1 MPFYSP
7 YSRVDLSLSRF
18 PSRDGRRRPGRPFNH
33 RLQQVRLEHRQ
44 YRSTETRSLTRP
56 WSNGPHRLMRLWRT
70 WWSNPADATGPIPAP
85 LPQKISLS
93 IQKVSP
99 KSVHSYP
106 QRQPVKTY
114 FSYRQ
119 FKITEI
125 HGFMS
130 PGFVIRITLKKHS
143 TCPPRIGCWSGIFH
157 RYPSASYSVHKPTDR
172 QTNHNRRMTFSSSCR
187 Q

>member
-1 MPFYSP
+1 LGGGAKYSMAP
-7 YSRVDLSLSRF
+7 PTKLLEGPWPPWPPLSR
-18 PSRDGRRRPGRPFNH
+18 PPWPVYVDPQRHVLWRVHG
-33 RLQQVRLEHRQ
+33 LQ
-44 YRSTETRSLTRP
+44 
-56 WSNGPHRLMRLWRT
+56 WSNGPHRLMRLRRT

-157 RYPSASYSVHKPTDR
+157 RYPSASYSVHKPIDR